1 MSVSTTVTKS
11 VRLTQAEAK
20 ELSGAARWTAA
31 SESALMK
38 KWILDGIQAHKLD
51 QAIKSYMERETDLR
65 GGAAM
70 AGVSYNRFWREVQKR
85 HIVILEDEGFVDRLA
100 ELADLF
106 DSEPLR
112 RAVEQLVLN
121 PVGM

>member
-20 ELSGAARWTAA
+20 ELSGVARLTAA

-38 KWILDGIQAHKLD
+38 KWILEGIQAQKLD
-51 QAIKSYMERETDLR
+51 RAIKSYMERETDLR

-70 AGVSYNRFWREVQKR
+70 AGVSYNRFWHEVQKR
-85 HIVILEDEGFVDRLA
+85 HIVILEDDHFLDRLS
-100 ELADLF
+100 ELANLF
-106 DSEPLR
+106 DSAPLR
-112 RAVEQLVLN
+112 RAVEQLVIN
-121 PVGM
+121 PAGT